1 MIGSSAQPVHSAAS
15 VAAPVPS
22 FKRGRQVRTFSISM
36 IARKLISLRDAGVDI
51 DAIPLTWTVEQLMQ
65 ATPERALEAIALC
78 GCR

>member
-1 MIGSSAQPVHSAAS
+1 
-15 VAAPVPS
+15 
-22 FKRGRQVRTFSISM
+22 M

-78 GCR
+78 GGR